1 MDAAGDHIGAARE
14 RTELIGD
21 LISMVTNPRTPSAMR
36 VLERLGVDPAW
47 FERTS
52 QTQRAF
58 RDAAI
63 SQEHRINPA
72 FANADMSLFE
82 AHHTI
87 PINAFSELNGL
98 RAQLQRWGIDINSVE
113 NGVMLPGRNA
123 PAGMQGTY
131 HALLSDPGYGRAL
144 EARFVGVTTAADAR
158 ATLAAI
164 NNELRNGTFHFE
176 RKGK

>member
-1 MDAAGDHIGAARE
+1 MDASGDYVGAARE

-21 LISMVTNPRTPSAMR
+21 LISMLTNPRTPSAMR
-36 VLERLGVDPAW
+36 ILERLGVDPAW

-63 SQEHRINPA
+63 SQEHRINPT
-72 FANADMSLFE
+72 FAHADMTLFE

-87 PINAFSELNGL
+87 PIKQFPILDEL
-98 RAQLQRWGIDINSVE
+98 RVRLQAWGIDINAMD
-113 NGVMLPGRNA
+113 NAVMLPGRNA
-123 PAGMQGTY
+123 PVRLQGTY
-131 HALLSDPGYGRAL
+131 HALLSNDGYASAL
-144 EARFVGVTTAADAR
+144 AERFKGIATAADAR

-164 NNELRNGTFHFE
+164 NNELRNGTFHFTP
-176 RKGK
+176 GKK